1 MGGETENRIR
11 PVRPPSAALKSKR
24 AQAGVSLCRNRRSAS
39 RKNIF
44 PHRQQKALMLPEKPG
59 SSRLPALWC
68 RWRDLNPH
76 ASSATDFES
85 ASSANSNTP
94 ARQGLLYT
102 TRAAKSSAEKAAA
115 GNSRGGPDFHRSISP
130 QWRYISFP
138 PPEAPAASSAPRWS
152 ERRFQSAP

>member
-1 MGGETENRIR
+1 MAARPAPSLWLRQNQSVIR
-11 PVRPPSAALKSKR
+11 REWLY
-24 AQAGVSLCRNRRSAS
+24 AGTGIPLPEQE
-39 RKNIF
+39 IF
-44 PHRQQKALMLPEKPG
+44 SPHKQQKALMLPEKPG

-130 QWRYISFP
+130 RWRYISFP